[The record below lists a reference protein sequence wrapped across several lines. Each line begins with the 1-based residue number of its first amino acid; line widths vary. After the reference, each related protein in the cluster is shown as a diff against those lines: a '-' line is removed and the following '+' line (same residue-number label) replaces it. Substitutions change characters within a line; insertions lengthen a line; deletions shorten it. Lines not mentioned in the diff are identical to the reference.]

1 MRNIPIDP
9 VPNQELSVNI
19 DGNRWVIRLKV
30 ARVSMCADIIL
41 NDEPLMLGQR
51 IAVGTPII
59 PYEYLA
65 LQGNFL
71 LLVDDELLP
80 DWRLFGSTQQL
91 VYVAPGEYLYSVPYE
106 FGSVPAFSP
115 KPLLA
120 PYNLF
125 VDYVE

>member
-9 VPNQELSVNI
+9 VPNQELPVNI

-30 ARVSMCADIIL
+30 ASVSMCADIIL
-41 NDEPLMLGQR
+41 NDEPLVLGQR

-59 PYEYLA
+59 PYRYLA
-65 LQGNFL
+65 LHGDFL

-91 VYVAPGEYLYSVPYE
+91 VYVPPGELIY
-106 FGSVPAFSP
+106 A
-115 KPLLA
+115 
-120 PYNLF
+120 
-125 VDYVE
+125 